1 VANVSYT
8 CLALPLLK
16 DEGDRNKTKF
26 SGDPIDEDNMTA
38 VAELAEFL
46 EGDQTFSQPARA
58 AITEDFEE
66 LVERFYRPLY
76 QFALS
81 LTRSEAD
88 ACDLTQHTFY
98 TWRIKGGQLRDASK
112 VRSWLFT
119 TLHRAF
125 LQTRRRESRFPH
137 FELQQVDGELP
148 AILAHEGQELDSA
161 YVLHALTKVEELFRA
176 PLALCYL
183 EDCSYKEIAMMLDIP
198 LGTVK
203 SRISRGIL
211 QLKALLTTPNC
222 PGQQLAA

>member
-1 VANVSYT
+1 
-8 CLALPLLK
+8 
-16 DEGDRNKTKF
+16 
-26 SGDPIDEDNMTA
+26 MTA
-38 VAELAEFL
+38 VAQL
-46 EGDQTFSQPARA
+46 
-58 AITEDFEE
+58 EDFQAADQAYAQPTPVATTDEFE
-66 LVERFYRPLY
+66 DLVERFYRPLY

-98 TWRIKGGQLRDASK
+98 TWKIKGGQLRDASK
-112 VRSWLFT
+112 VRAWLFT

-137 FELQQVDGELP
+137 FELEEVYGELP
-148 AILAHEGQELDSA
+148 AVSANEGQELDSA
-161 YVLHALTKVEELFRA
+161 DVLHALEKVDELFRA

-183 EDCSYKEIAMMLDIP
+183 QDCPYKDIAAMLDIP

-211 QLKALLTTPNC
+211 QLKVLLTQIEC
-222 PGQQLAA
+222 PDQRVAA

>member
-1 VANVSYT
+1 MTTVGELVEFSEDEAFARPTCVALT
-8 CLALPLLK
+8 
-16 DEGDRNKTKF
+16 DE
-26 SGDPIDEDNMTA
+26 
-38 VAELAEFL
+38 
-46 EGDQTFSQPARA
+46 
-58 AITEDFEE
+58 FEE
-66 LVERFYRPLY
+66 LIERYYRPLY

-98 TWRIKGGQLRDASK
+98 TWRIKGSQLRDVSK

-137 FELQQVDGELP
+137 FELQQVNNELP
-148 AILAHEGQELDSA
+148 AISAHEGQELDSA
-161 YVLHALTKVEELFRA
+161 DVLHALTKVDELFRA

-183 EDCSYKEIAMMLDIP
+183 EDCPYKEIAAMLDIP

-211 QLKALLTTPNC
+211 QLKALLTTPAC
-222 PGQQLAA
+222 AGQELAA